1 MVTAFYSSKKYR
13 EAITKVEQCKVP
25 LEGYQ
30 GRKKE
35 YDKYCSK
42 SKSNNIILCP
52 QKIINRKK
60 DERVQWITD
69 YFKNIGKKSKERT
82 RKKGK
87 ERRKKIKK
95 QKMKKLK
102 KKKSMKKKSKKKKT
116 KKKKSKKKKSKKK
129 KSKKKK
135 KKNSKKKKPKK
146 KRMKKFNF

>member
-1 MVTAFYSSKKYR
+1 MMTAFYSSKKYR
-13 EAITKVEQCKVP
+13 DAITKEEQCKVP
-25 LEGYQ
+25 IDLWEEYHE
-30 GRKKE
+30 RRRE
-35 YDKYCSK
+35 YDKYCPK

-60 DERVQWITD
+60 DEKAQWIND

-87 ERRKKIKK
+87 ERRRE
-95 QKMKKLK
+95 QKMKKSKKQK
-102 KKKSMKKKSKKKKT
+102 KKKSKR
-116 KKKKSKKKKSKKK
+116 KKSKKKKSKKK

-146 KRMKKFNF
+146 KRMKKFTFLKHGVR

>member
-1 MVTAFYSSKKYR
+1 MMTAFYSSKKYR
-13 EAITKVEQCKVP
+13 DAITKEEQCKVP
-25 LEGYQ
+25 IDLWEEYHE
-30 GRKKE
+30 RRRE
-35 YDKYCSK
+35 YDKYCPK

-60 DERVQWITD
+60 DEKAQWIND

-87 ERRKKIKK
+87 ERRRK
-95 QKMKKLK
+95 QKMKKSKKQK
-102 KKKSMKKKSKKKKT
+102 KKKSKR
-116 KKKKSKKKKSKKK
+116 KKSKKKKSKKK

-146 KRMKKFNF
+146 KRMKKFTFLKHGVR

>member
-35 YDKYCSK
+35 YDKYCPK

-87 ERRKKIKK
+87 ERRRK
-95 QKMKKLK
+95 QKMKKSK
-102 KKKSMKKKSKKKKT
+102 KQKKKKSKKKKS

>member
-1 MVTAFYSSKKYR
+1 MMTAFYSSKKYR
-13 EAITKVEQCKVP
+13 DAITKEEQCKVP
-25 LEGYQ
+25 IDLWEEYHE
-30 GRKKE
+30 RRRE
-35 YDKYCSK
+35 YDKYCPK

-60 DERVQWITD
+60 DEKAQWIND

-87 ERRKKIKK
+87 ERRKK
-95 QKMKKLK
+95 
-102 KKKSMKKKSKKKKT
+102 KKSKKKKSKKKRS